1 MSQMAYM
8 LVVMAF
14 AFPTSATES
23 VLERD
28 SESLDLSLK
37 ERPVAKVVR
46 LLKDMMDELNKEL
59 EDDKAVFE
67 MIKCWCD
74 TNEKEKTAAIE
85 AGEANIARLEAQ
97 IGEDAAKMKELKE
110 KIAQTKK
117 DYNKEFD
124 ALNKMSAM
132 RMKENKANHGEE
144 SDLVMAIKAAEQA
157 LVVLSEQHPELMQIH
172 KAAQNLKGVQVQ
184 ILSRDLNQAE
194 VAAFK
199 AFVEHAAN
207 ARSAD
212 SFLAMKVPGM
222 QSYAP
227 QSGAIVGILKQ
238 LKEDMEKDLDEN
250 QKGELKA
257 QKEFMDLKKA
267 SEDEMANL
275 KKQQDMAEEEL
286 ALTSAKHAE
295 AAQELADTEAQLALD
310 KEFLANL
317 KKKCDATDKEF
328 AERVKSRM
336 EEIAAV
342 QDTIKFLNSDEAF
355 EMFGKTVNTF
365 VQVKKSVASKRGYES
380 QAQQQMLRD
389 RAGAALAKI
398 IANGHHASPQ
408 LVLIMTSVHLDAFTK
423 VIAEIDKM
431 TAELKAQQADEVKKR
446 DFCIKE
452 LNENQLAQ
460 DAKYD
465 EKASIESKISDL
477 ESTIEQLKKDIE
489 AKTTEIAETQTAM
502 KRGSEDRE
510 AENADYQTTV
520 NDQRLTQ
527 MILTKALDRMKKV
540 YSLMQH
546 KNIQRHGGPGAPHTQ
561 TSATDTDPGSGPA
574 RFSEGGKNKGGSKV
588 VDMIQS
594 IIDDSK
600 KLEAEAIA
608 QEQDSQT
615 AYENFMKDS
624 NDSIT
629 KLSEAIANLSAAQ
642 GKAEE
647 DLTAAKLDL
656 DSVDKEL
663 QGLNDEATTLHEDCD
678 FLLKNF
684 EVRQAARQNEMD
696 GLAEAKA
703 ILSGM
708 K

>member
-1 MSQMAYM
+1 
-8 LVVMAF
+8 
-14 AFPTSATES
+14 
-23 VLERD
+23 
-28 SESLDLSLK
+28 
-37 ERPVAKVVR
+37 
-46 LLKDMMDELNKEL
+46 
-59 EDDKAVFE
+59 
-67 MIKCWCD
+67 
-74 TNEKEKTAAIE
+74 
-85 AGEANIARLEAQ
+85 
-97 IGEDAAKMKELKE
+97 
-110 KIAQTKK
+110 
-117 DYNKEFD
+117 
-124 ALNKMSAM
+124 
-132 RMKENKANHGEE
+132 
-144 SDLVMAIKAAEQA
+144 
-157 LVVLSEQHPELMQIH
+157 
-172 KAAQNLKGVQVQ
+172 
-184 ILSRDLNQAE
+184 
-194 VAAFK
+194 
-199 AFVEHAAN
+199 
-207 ARSAD
+207 
-212 SFLAMKVPGM
+212 
-222 QSYAP
+222 
-227 QSGAIVGILKQ
+227 
-238 LKEDMEKDLDEN
+238 
-250 QKGELKA
+250 
-257 QKEFMDLKKA
+257 
-267 SEDEMANL
+267 
-275 KKQQDMAEEEL
+275 
-286 ALTSAKHAE
+286 
-295 AAQELADTEAQLALD
+295 
-310 KEFLANL
+310 
-317 KKKCDATDKEF
+317 
-328 AERVKSRM
+328 
-336 EEIAAV
+336 
-342 QDTIKFLNSDEAF
+342 
-355 EMFGKTVNTF
+355 
-365 VQVKKSVASKRGYES
+365 
-380 QAQQQMLRD
+380 
-389 RAGAALAKI
+389 
-398 IANGHHASPQ
+398 
-408 LVLIMTSVHLDAFTK
+408 MTSVHLDAFTK

-647 DLTAAKLDL
+647 DLTAAKMDL
-656 DSVDKEL
+656 DSVNKEL

-684 EVRQAARQNEMD
+684 ELRQAGRQNEMD